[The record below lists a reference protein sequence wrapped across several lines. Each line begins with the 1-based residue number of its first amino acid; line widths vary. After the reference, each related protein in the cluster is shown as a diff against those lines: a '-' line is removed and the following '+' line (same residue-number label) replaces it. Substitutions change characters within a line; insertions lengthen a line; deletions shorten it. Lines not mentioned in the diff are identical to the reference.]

1 MLAANPQYAAQGG
14 QRQVANSGLAA
25 GAGNVAA
32 GADAGVGA
40 GLNNDLSQTS
50 EPSTEPFRPSASAP
64 EPASSGLGIGTM
76 AIGALVI
83 GGVLWL
89 LMRLFRRKTPA
100 AAPRT
105 VYSNQPQN
113 PSQPNPNQTP
123 DFLGTQTANP
133 NRPTGPAGNMNRGP
147 APQQTPDFL
156 GNNSLNR
163 GGGGGIGSNMGG
175 ILATG
180 AAAAAGAY
188 LGNRMAGG
196 GHNDQPG
203 QNLGGLGNTP
213 PQPLD
218 PNTTAAA
225 GLGGAGLGG
234 AAGSSTGFPAL
245 DGVNSTDNSAP
256 DYFSDL
262 PSESEPDFFSADETS
277 SYDNSS
283 SDDTGGGGFDDDN
296 SNSGSW

>member
-1 MLAANPQYAAQGG
+1 
-14 QRQVANSGLAA
+14 
-25 GAGNVAA
+25 
-32 GADAGVGA
+32 
-40 GLNNDLSQTS
+40 
-50 EPSTEPFRPSASAP
+50 
-64 EPASSGLGIGTM
+64 
-76 AIGALVI
+76 
-83 GGVLWL
+83 
-89 LMRLFRRKTPA
+89 
-100 AAPRT
+100 
-105 VYSNQPQN
+105 
-113 PSQPNPNQTP
+113 
-123 DFLGTQTANP
+123 
-133 NRPTGPAGNMNRGP
+133 
-147 APQQTPDFL
+147 
-156 GNNSLNR
+156 
-163 GGGGGIGSNMGG
+163 MGG

-203 QNLGGLGNTP
+203 QMGGLGNTP

-225 GLGGAGLGG
+225 GLGGAGLG
-234 AAGSSTGFPAL
+234 AATGSSTGFPAL